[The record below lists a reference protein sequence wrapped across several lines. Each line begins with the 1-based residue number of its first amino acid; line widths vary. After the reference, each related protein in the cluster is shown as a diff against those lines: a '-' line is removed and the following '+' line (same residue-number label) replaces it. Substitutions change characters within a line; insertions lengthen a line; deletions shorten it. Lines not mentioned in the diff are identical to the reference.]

1 MERYIDA
8 ELAKEALTGWE
19 TDPLDEEIERTIDNI
34 PTADVAPK
42 SEVERLQAE
51 IERLKKDNEYILM
64 QHRFQRRPGGDC
76 WNDVIEKAKTEVA
89 REVLALIWDAFQS
102 TNCYDEF
109 VEKFDEITKKYT
121 EGQI

>member
-42 SEVERLQAE
+42 SEVA
-51 IERLKKDNEYILM
+51 M
-64 QHRFQRRPGGDC
+64 
-76 WNDVIEKAKTEVA
+76 
-89 REVLALIWDAFQS
+89 EVLAEVERIILENTYPYFDKDGKPCIIWKPKEGYDALA
-102 TNCYDEF
+102 EL
-109 VEKFDEITKKYT
+109 KKKYT
-121 EGQI
+121 EGGT